1 MDYNNL
7 QHHHLTSMC
16 SFNTPE
22 ELEVIK
28 TSIKETG
35 LQVKIT
41 LYEGKILS
49 GRARYQAYQELGLEL
64 TENNFE
70 DKNFVSEDEAKQ
82 YVWDSNNAR
91 RHAKIEAR
99 LMDFMCNEEFLNKTG
114 KPLKGDFRRKYIS
127 ALLGH
132 DCSENEVGV
141 ADRIYRRS
149 HQDLIEL
156 YKSGKYPSTTCD
168 LLAKQTD
175 EYLDNL
181 FGLFFDPNDLSEDFE
196 NNLDALKKTER
207 ENKRKAKIS
216 KALPTYNPK
225 VLKDLQHAIEQVFP
239 TGRFTL
245 ETVEETLLFLLKKGA
260 LKNVKAPVV
269 EEVKAPVEE
278 MNISTGGW
286 DDEALDELFGDSNE
300 ELDSLS
306 DTASVSPTTSEPK
319 SEVTVEVNQSGA
331 QTTNQAPKAR
341 KAAKTSPVDTVKKTA
356 SKSKTTKKLSS
367 NTSRNRVKLT
377 DVETRSPSPAPPTVK
392 KRSNLRLS

>member
-1 MDYNNL
+1 MNYNNL
-7 QHHHLTSMC
+7 QHHHLASMC
-16 SFNTPE
+16 SSNTPE

-35 LQVKIT
+35 LQVPIT

-49 GRARYQAYQELGLEL
+49 GRARYKACQELGKQL
-64 TENNFE
+64 TSNDFE
-70 DKNFVSEDEAKQ
+70 DKSFASEDEAKQ

-91 RHAKIEAR
+91 SHAKIEAR
-99 LMDFMCNEEFLNKTG
+99 LMDFMSNEKFLNKTG

-141 ADRIYRRS
+141 ADRIYNKG

-175 EYLDNL
+175 EYLNDL
-181 FGLFFDPNDLSEDFE
+181 FGLFNYPEDSFGDFK
-196 NNLDALKKTER
+196 NKLDALKKTEK

-225 VLKDLQHAIEQVFP
+225 VLKDFQHAIEQVFS

-245 ETVEETLLFLLKKGA
+245 ETVEETLLFLLEKGS
-260 LKNVKAPVV
+260 LKNA
-269 EEVKAPVEE
+269 
-278 MNISTGGW
+278 T
-286 DDEALDELFGDSNE
+286 
-300 ELDSLS
+300 
-306 DTASVSPTTSEPK
+306 
-319 SEVTVEVNQSGA
+319 
-331 QTTNQAPKAR
+331 
-341 KAAKTSPVDTVKKTA
+341 KKH
-356 SKSKTTKKLSS
+356 SSSKTRKG
-367 NTSRNRVKLT
+367 
-377 DVETRSPSPAPPTVK
+377 
-392 KRSNLRLS
+392 